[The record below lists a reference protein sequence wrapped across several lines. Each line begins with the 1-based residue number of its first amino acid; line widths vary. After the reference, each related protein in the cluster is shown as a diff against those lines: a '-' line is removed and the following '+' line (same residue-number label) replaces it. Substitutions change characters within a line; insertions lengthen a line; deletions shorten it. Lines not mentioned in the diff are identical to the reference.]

1 MVRWVST
8 IMRNLIVLDLDLW
21 LAYFKIYLKIYLKIL
36 SQNFVWVA
44 SVRVVP
50 L

>member
-8 IMRNLIVLDLDLW
+8 IMRNLIVLDLDLR
-21 LAYFKIYLKIYLKIL
+21 LAYFKIYLKIL